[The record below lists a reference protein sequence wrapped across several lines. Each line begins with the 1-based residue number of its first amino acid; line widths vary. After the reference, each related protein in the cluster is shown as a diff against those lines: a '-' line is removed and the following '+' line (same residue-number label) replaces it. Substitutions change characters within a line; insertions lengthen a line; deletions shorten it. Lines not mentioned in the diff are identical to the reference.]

1 MSRAVFD
8 WDPQKA
14 ASNRRKHGVSFEEAK
29 TVFDDPLVLLLADWD
44 HGEPRI
50 IAIGTA
56 TSERVLFVVSVE
68 RAQDLLRIVTARR
81 ATKTERKR
89 YEENE

>member
-1 MSRAVFD
+1 VSRIVCD

-68 RAQDLLRIVTARR
+68 RAQDVLRIVTARR

>member
-1 MSRAVFD
+1 MSRVVFD

-29 TVFDDPLVLLLADWD
+29 MVFDDPLVLLLADWD
-44 HGEPRI
+44 QGEPRI

-56 TSERVLFVVSVE
+56 TTERVLFVVSVE

>member
-1 MSRAVFD
+1 MSRIVCD

-68 RAQDLLRIVTARR
+68 RAQDVLRIVTARR